1 MHVDG
6 RGATPPCTHSAS
18 SGWVLRGASQST
30 CRRRCRCSCTYGIRA
45 TRATY
50 FLGRVDLSKI
60 DFDDGKIKKLALAG
74 PQWNRDTA
82 LLLVSWLGRT

>member
-1 MHVDG
+1 M
-6 RGATPPCTHSAS
+6 
-18 SGWVLRGASQST
+18 
-30 CRRRCRCSCTYGIRA
+30 
-45 TRATY
+45 
-50 FLGRVDLSKI
+50 DLSKI